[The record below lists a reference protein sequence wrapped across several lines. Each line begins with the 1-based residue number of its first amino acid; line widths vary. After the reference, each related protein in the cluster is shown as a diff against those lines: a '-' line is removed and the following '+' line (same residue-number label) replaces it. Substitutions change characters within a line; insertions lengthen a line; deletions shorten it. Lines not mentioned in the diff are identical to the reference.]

1 MNSAPGAHREHLD
14 GVLKPL
20 RRVHRAGRTG
30 SSFQLRAEGVSRW
43 VSGHARNSR
52 RRGAD
57 YQEAVVEVGKTW
69 DWSSYADHFTED
81 ANYVEHALGNME
93 GRENIREWIVSTMNM
108 FPGSEMPS
116 YPVEWYSI
124 DADKGWVIFK
134 NINTMKDP
142 GDGSVHGAPV
152 ITVLEYAGDDK
163 WSYEEDAY
171 NPMNFLRDDSGL
183 HPALPR
189 TGHDLR

>member
-1 MNSAPGAHREHLD
+1 MGQWSREELEQAW
-14 GVLKPL
+14 
-20 RRVHRAGRTG
+20 RR
-30 SSFQLRAEGVSRW
+30 
-43 VSGHARNSR
+43 
-52 RRGAD
+52 

-81 ANYVEHALGNME
+81 AKYVEHALGNME
-93 GRENIREWIVSTMNM
+93 GRENIREWIVSQMNM

-116 YPVEWYSI
+116 YPVDWYSI

-152 ITVLEYAGDDK
+152 IIVRGRRQVELRGGRLQPDELPGDD
-163 WSYEEDAY
+163 
-171 NPMNFLRDDSGL
+171 PGL

-189 TGHDLR
+189 TGHDL